1 VIIIAQTALF
11 SPMFYLLR
19 LNELFINYLSP
30 WVCHFKRQFIQDEE
44 KWRKQDFFIFQYG
57 YFAAQMV
64 TIFFI
69 MMVFSTTIPLIL
81 LVGLVYLFIKHI
93 IEAFNLLVVHKDE
106 IDSFGKL
113 VI

>member
-1 VIIIAQTALF
+1 
-11 SPMFYLLR
+11 
-19 LNELFINYLSP
+19 
-30 WVCHFKRQFIQDEE
+30 
-44 KWRKQDFFIFQYG
+44 
-57 YFAAQMV
+57 MV